1 MQVVILGKN
10 KELNKSLKRA
20 ISLKYSCLV
29 EKSYD
34 LRTIEKKYKDTDS
47 VFILSESIDDKEG
60 INEEGLK
67 LAYLINDRLNFK
79 SVVFGIKKKEKK
91 HKIAYL
97 KIPFLLR
104 DLYDAI
110 SATQLIKKELDEQ
123 IILEKYEHFRTK
135 IGHDYIQYINKN
147 WPFFKALIINF
158 QKYAKVIFGI
168 DLEETCINKNKIDVI
183 VKKFEKQRSSEL
195 LHDLLANFKID
206 EIKTSKIKDF
216 PELKN
221 KFFKNLDVLIKLLAE
236 KKTPTPDLEEKIAEN
251 FFLSWY
257 IWRKFYF
264 LEEYNQFFSDGFYK
278 GCFRSLLS
286 FRSPNFNEIKKET
299 LQKVFNCKNVT
310 DAIKFLKK
318 NIEKIKRIF

>member
-135 IGHDYIQYINKN
+135 ISHDYIQYLIKN
-147 WPFFKALIINF
+147 WTFFKALILNF

-168 DLEETCINKNKIDVI
+168 NLEEKGIDKNKIDLI
-183 VKKFEKQRSSEL
+183 VEKFEKQQNSDL
-195 LHDLLANFKID
+195 VHNLLADFKIN
-206 EIKTSKIKDF
+206 EIKNIKLKDF

-221 KFFKNLDVLIKLLAE
+221 KFFKNLDILIKVLSE
-236 KKTPTPDLEEKIAEN
+236 KKSPPSDLEEKIAEN

-257 IWRKFYF
+257 LWRKLYF
-264 LEEYNQFFSDGFYK
+264 LEEYNQYFSDGFYR
-278 GCFRSLLS
+278 GCFRCLLS
-286 FRSPNFNEIKKET
+286 IRSANFNEIKKET
-299 LQKVFNCKNVT
+299 LQKVLNCKN
-310 DAIKFLKK
+310 IKDSIELIKK